1 MHMEQTKI
9 YVKENIKRY
18 NTKMFRKEDIKGLN
32 PNWPEI
38 SDHSYRISVVGDSGS
53 GKTNALLNLINHEAD
68 IDKIYWYTK
77 DPYEAKCQLL
87 ISSKLNVN

>member
-1 MHMEQTKI
+1 MEQTKI

-38 SDHSYRISVVGDSGS
+38 SDHSYRISVVGDWVW
-53 GKTNALLNLINHEAD
+53 KN
-68 IDKIYWYTK
+68 
-77 DPYEAKCQLL
+77 KC
-87 ISSKLNVN
+87 IT